1 MIILNKFEW
10 SSIYHVQGSTFLV
23 SDSIFSSLGKTSKSN
38 NRYKR
43 KSISISED
51 QICILTL
58 LNGVNSQYRLRLI
71 KLLRNLLLHDKLI
84 NEYFVCQCL
93 IEFLLKI
100 SDRTLYLACVA
111 NVWLIFFHLSS
122 IVHKYKNPKTVS
134 SKIETWLFLRVFKNL
149 LKCSS
154 NVVTV

>member
-1 MIILNKFEW
+1 MLLGCGLFARVKV
-10 SSIYHVQGSTFLV
+10 HVLYN
-23 SDSIFSSLGKTSKSN
+23 SIFSSLYKTSTAK

-51 QICILTL
+51 QICILIL

-111 NVWLIFFHLSS
+111 NV
-122 IVHKYKNPKTVS
+122 
-134 SKIETWLFLRVFKNL
+134 
-149 LKCSS
+149 
-154 NVVTV
+154 